1 MTITDNS
8 GQPGAGYDVFE
19 QERYPALFA
28 EIMPK
33 RLIAFAI
40 DMVIVIVLML
50 PVLLAVLVLGV
61 LTFGLGWVLF
71 PFVFG
76 VVGLGYLALTLGG
89 ANSATI
95 GMKAVGI
102 ELRTIGGQKM
112 YPLLAALHGLLF
124 WASVSLLT
132 PLVLIVALLNPRNRL
147 LHDMLLGVVMVN
159 ADALQEV
166 PVAAA

>member
-1 MTITDNS
+1 MTVTDNS
-8 GQPGAGYDVFE
+8 GQPGASYDVFV
-19 QERYPALFA
+19 QDRHPAFFVDVL
-28 EIMPK
+28 PR

-50 PVLLAVLVLGV
+50 PVLLAVLVLGI

-89 ANSATI
+89 ENSATV
-95 GMKAVGI
+95 GMKTVGI

-112 YPLLAALHGLLF
+112 YPLLAVLHGLLF
-124 WASVSLLT
+124 WTSVSLLT
-132 PLVLIVALLNPRNRL
+132 PLILIVAFLNPRNRL

-159 ADALQEV
+159 SDALPNV
-166 PVAAA
+166 AVAAA

>member
-1 MTITDNS
+1 MTVTDNS
-8 GQPGAGYDVFE
+8 GQPGANYDVFVA
-19 QERYPALFA
+19 ERQPALFVDVL
-28 EIMPK
+28 PR

-50 PVLLAVLVLGV
+50 PVLLAVLVLGI

-76 VVGLGYLALTLGG
+76 VVALGYLALTLGG
-89 ANSATI
+89 ENSATV
-95 GMKAVGI
+95 GMRAAGI

-132 PLVLIVALLNPRNRL
+132 PLILVVALLNPRNRL

-159 ADALQEV
+159 ADALPNSTV
-166 PVAAA
+166 SGA